1 VTDPRA
7 LKMSSASVLARVLTF
22 VGAITLAGC
31 VGPMAAP
38 EPLRSLEYAN
48 PSGPAKCLFVF
59 LPGMG
64 DRAEAFEKQG
74 FVTIVRANHL
84 SADIRATDATFGYY
98 MRGTFLDR
106 LAADVIAPAKA
117 RGYKEIWIA
126 GPSMGGFGSLFYTH
140 AHTADI
146 SGVLA
151 IAPFL
156 GDRDVIE
163 EITAAGGLKNWKAP
177 PRAEPMNRDNYQR
190 EMWRWLQAVTQGNET
205 APPIYLGY
213 GDKDKLGPADSLLRA
228 ELPPS
233 HVFMT
238 EGAHEWGAWRRV
250 LNDFFQSRE
259 FEGHCRAD
267 EAAVADAPPAEDSP
281 RENTADPA
289 VCKARGGAV
298 RPVCRMHVPRC
309 VVRFSDAGKRC
320 TDKSQCQGLCILDTD
335 REAGLGDPAKGRC
348 QEDDDPCGCKIAVV
362 NGKVAGGACVD

>member
-1 VTDPRA
+1 MMARLFTT
-7 LKMSSASVLARVLTF
+7 LA
-22 VGAITLAGC
+22 AAAMAGC

-38 EPLRSLEYAN
+38 TPLRSLEYSN
-48 PSGPAKCLFVF
+48 PSGPAKCLFVL

-64 DRAEAFEKQG
+64 DRAESFERRG
-74 FVTIVRANHL
+74 FVAELRAHAL

-117 RGYKEIWIA
+117 RGYREVWIM
-126 GPSMGGFGSLFYTH
+126 GPSMGGFGALFYAH

-163 EITAAGGLKNWKAP
+163 EITAAGGLKNWKPPAP
-177 PRAEPMNRDNYQR
+177 VEPMDRDNYQR
-190 EMWRWLQAVTQGNET
+190 EMWRWLQAVTQGRET

-213 GDKDKLGPADSLLRA
+213 GNADKLAPADSLLRA

-238 EGAHEWGAWRRV
+238 DGMHEWGAWRRV
-250 LNDFFQSRE
+250 LKSFL
-259 FEGHCRAD
+259 
-267 EAAVADAPPAEDSP
+267 DSS
-281 RENTADPA
+281 AFA
-289 VCKARGGAV
+289 
-298 RPVCRMHVPRC
+298 
-309 VVRFSDAGKRC
+309 
-320 TDKSQCQGLCILDTD
+320 
-335 REAGLGDPAKGRC
+335 GRC
-348 QEDDDPCGCKIAVV
+348 R
-362 NGKVAGGACVD
+362 

>member
-1 VTDPRA
+1 MKRVFMLA
-7 LKMSSASVLARVLTF
+7 LSALLT
-22 VGAITLAGC
+22 AC

-38 EPLRSLEYAN
+38 TPLRSIEYPN

-64 DRAEAFEKQG
+64 DHAESFEQKG
-74 FVTIVRANHL
+74 FVDELRAHSL

-98 MRGTFLDR
+98 MRGTLLDR

-117 RGYKEIWIA
+117 HGYQEIWIA
-126 GPSMGGFGSLFYTH
+126 GPSMGGFGSLFYTR

-163 EITAAGGLKNWKAP
+163 EITAAGGLKQWHP
-177 PRAEPMNRDNYQR
+177 PARVDAMNRDNYQR
-190 EMWRWLQAVTQGNET
+190 EIWRWLQAVTQNRET

-213 GDKDKLGPADSLLRA
+213 GASDKLAPADSLLRA

-238 EGAHEWGAWRRV
+238 EGVHEWGAWRRV
-250 LNDFFQSRE
+250 LKSFLESPE
-259 FEGHCRAD
+259 FTGHCRAD
-267 EAAVADAPPAEDSP
+267 AVAEAGASGT
-281 RENTADPA
+281 TAGDDPA
-289 VCKARGGAV
+289 ACKARGGEV
-298 RPVCRMHVPRC
+298 RPVCRRQVPRC
-309 VVRFSDAGKRC
+309 VVHFSDAGKSC
-320 TDKSQCQGLCILDTD
+320 SNKSQC
-335 REAGLGDPAKGRC
+335 RGRC
-348 QEDDDPCGCKIAVV
+348 LANPENAGKTGDSATGQCEQDDDPCGCKFEVK
-362 NGKVAGGACVD
+362 NGKIAAGICVD

>member
-1 VTDPRA
+1 MITRLLTLITAAA
-7 LKMSSASVLARVLTF
+7 L
-22 VGAITLAGC
+22 IGC
-31 VGPMAAP
+31 VVPMAAP
-38 EPLRSLEYAN
+38 TPLRSIEYAN
-48 PSGPAKCLFVF
+48 PSGPARCLFVL

-64 DRAEAFEKQG
+64 DRAEAFEKRG
-74 FVTIVRANHL
+74 FVDELRAHSL

-117 RGYKEIWIA
+117 RGYQEIWIA

-140 AHTADI
+140 ARTADI

-163 EITAAGGLKNWKAP
+163 EITAAGGLKNWKP
-177 PRAEPMNRDNYQR
+177 PAAVAQMDRDNYQR
-190 EMWRWLQAVTQGNET
+190 EMWRWLQAVTQGRET

-213 GDKDKLGPADSLLRA
+213 GDADKLGPADSLLRA

-238 EGAHEWGAWRRV
+238 NGAHEWGAWRRV
-250 LNDFFQSRE
+250 LKSFLESPE
-259 FEGHCRAD
+259 FAGHCRAD
-267 EAAVADAPPAEDSP
+267 TAQASDASHADVDAAA
-281 RENTADPA
+281 
-289 VCKARGGAV
+289 CKARGGEV
-298 RPVCRMHVPRC
+298 RPVCRRQVPAC
-309 VVRFSDAGKRC
+309 VVRNADAGQRC
-320 TDKSQCQGLCILDTD
+320 TDKSQC
-335 REAGLGDPAKGRC
+335 AGRC
-348 QEDDDPCGCKIAVV
+348 LVDNAQPGAPGDAATGRCEEDNDPCGCKIEVK